1 MWRNW
6 SPHTVL
12 VGMLIG
18 VIAMK
23 NSMEVSQ
30 KKKKKKDCH
39 MIQQLYFWVY
49 SQKNWHQD
57 LRGIFEFLCSLQH
70 NLQPIARLCKQ
81 FACPSMDKLIK
92 KMWYYTYNGILAFK
106 KEIPVICESTEET
119 EGHYAKWNKPVTES
133 QTQHE
138 SI

>member
-1 MWRNW
+1 
-6 SPHTVL
+6 
-12 VGMLIG
+12 
-18 VIAMK
+18 
-23 NSMEVSQ
+23 
-30 KKKKKKDCH
+30 

-57 LRGIFEFLCSLQH
+57 LRGLFEFLCSLQH

-81 FACPSMDKLIK
+81 IACPSMDKLIK

-106 KEIPVICESTEET
+106 KETPVICESTEET